1 MFTRSFRLLAAV
13 IGGLTLIGLFYAFAA
28 ANVVPE
34 TGAGVGS
41 EAITGYDI
49 TNVDYTLNDSNP
61 DTVEKVSFDI
71 NPTSGAGE
79 PSNVE
84 VQVVSGG
91 SWYTCTYASNH
102 ADCTISPAIDVSTV
116 NTLTVV
122 AAE

>member
-1 MFTRSFRLLAAV
+1 MFRPFRLLAAV
-13 IGGLTLIGLFYAFAA
+13 TGGLMLVGLFYAFAA

-41 EAITGYDI
+41 EAITGYTI
-49 TNVDYTLNDSNP
+49 TNVDYTLNDTNP
-61 DTVEKVSFDI
+61 DTVEQVAFDI

-79 PSNVE
+79 PSTVAA
-84 VQVVSGG
+84 QVVSGG

-102 ADCTISPAIDVSTV
+102 AACDISPAIDVSTV
-116 NTLTVV
+116 NTLTVT